1 MIFMDNEDVRVSL
14 LMPKD
19 LKEEVEKKAK
29 NMGLSF
35 SAYVRMVLIK
45 DIKK

>member
-1 MIFMDNEDVRVSL
+1 MDNEDVRVSL

-19 LKEEVEKKAK
+19 LKAEVEKKAK

-35 SAYVRMVLIK
+35 SAYIRVVLIK
-45 DIKK
+45 DIRK

>member
-1 MIFMDNEDVRVSL
+1 MNNEDVRVSL

-35 SAYVRMVLIK
+35 SSYIRMVLIK

>member
-1 MIFMDNEDVRVSL
+1 MDNEDVRVSL

-19 LKEEVEKKAK
+19 LKQEVEKKAK
-29 NMGLSF
+29 KMGLSF